1 MRVYHRTSETARAEI
16 IRTQRFTSREQ
27 GEVCVSDTL
36 NGQTGGY
43 GDSVVTLD
51 IPDQLLVIDD
61 EFPSGECHY
70 RIPASAIKPEYIIT
84 ESEDSGMP
92 TDERAQCPEMFCI
105 CSPHEGNQHVDTTGT
120 TWRTDSNGEPYDVSG
135 HDGE

>member
-1 MRVYHRTSETARAEI
+1 MRVYHRTSQAARAEI
-16 IRTQRFTSREQ
+16 MESRRFKSHER

-51 IPDQLLVIDD
+51 IPDHLLAIDD

-70 RIPASAIKPEYIIT
+70 RIQASAIKPEFIIT
-84 ESEDSGMP
+84 ESE
-92 TDERAQCPEMFCI
+92 A
-105 CSPHEGNQHVDTTGT
+105 
-120 TWRTDSNGEPYDVSG
+120 
-135 HDGE
+135 